1 MSKPG
6 PIPTEYSAIMT
17 GEPFLHF
24 ELRTVAQMRMRG
36 LSNNE
41 IREVV
46 KAENSFQYKTPKS
59 IGRAV
64 RAVLRRLDVLDDTL
78 VEICANGSLSASRLV
93 TLYAIAK
100 TNLLFFDFL
109 EEVYKEKCALGR
121 SPLTAK
127 DVRIFFTQKRQQ
139 SAVVAGWSEET
150 VRKLRQVFLKIL
162 IDSGLVTP
170 DTQLVSPPIVEPGL
184 IEHLKAIREHRFVSV
199 IMEGL

>member
-59 IGRAV
+59 IGRAL

-162 IDSGLVTP
+162 IDAGLVTP
-170 DTQLVSPPIVEPGL
+170 DTQLVSSPIVEPGL

>member
-162 IDSGLVTP
+162 IDAGLVTP
-170 DTQLVSPPIVEPGL
+170 DTQVVSPPIVEPGL

>member
-17 GEPFLHF
+17 GEPSLHF

-59 IGRAV
+59 IGRAL

-162 IDSGLVTP
+162 IDAGLVTP

>member
-59 IGRAV
+59 IGRAL

-162 IDSGLVTP
+162 IDAGLVTP
-170 DTQLVSPPIVEPGL
+170 DTQLVSPPIVELGL

>member
-1 MSKPG
+1 MSKPR

-162 IDSGLVTP
+162 IDAGLVTP

>member
-162 IDSGLVTP
+162 IDAGLVTP
-170 DTQLVSPPIVEPGL
+170 DTQLVSSPIVEPGL

>member
-59 IGRAV
+59 IGRAL

-139 SAVVAGWSEET
+139 SAVVAGWSEDT

-162 IDSGLVTP
+162 IDAGLVTP

>member
-1 MSKPG
+1 
-6 PIPTEYSAIMT
+6 
-17 GEPFLHF
+17 
-24 ELRTVAQMRMRG
+24 
-36 LSNNE
+36 
-41 IREVV
+41 
-46 KAENSFQYKTPKS
+46 
-59 IGRAV
+59 
-64 RAVLRRLDVLDDTL
+64 LDDTL

-162 IDSGLVTP
+162 IDAGLVTP

>member
-6 PIPTEYSAIMT
+6 PFPTEYSAIMT

-162 IDSGLVTP
+162 IDAGLVTP

>member
-59 IGRAV
+59 IGRAL

-162 IDSGLVTP
+162 IDAGLVTP

>member
-162 IDSGLVTP
+162 IDAGLVTP

>member
-1 MSKPG
+1 MR
-6 PIPTEYSAIMT
+6 
-17 GEPFLHF
+17 F
-24 ELRTVAQMRMRG
+24 EKSSRQRTPSNTRHLRASGV
-36 LSNNE
+36 L
-41 IREVV
+41 
-46 KAENSFQYKTPKS
+46 
-59 IGRAV
+59 

-162 IDSGLVTP
+162 IDAGLVTP